1 MALQDTRPVFLNL
14 LKIKLPL
21 MGLVSIGHRITGVL
35 LFLSIPVLLYLLG
48 LSLSGE
54 AGFAQAVTIIQSL
67 TFKLFALLVIWSL
80 MHHLLAGIR
89 YLLLDLDIG
98 VQLPQARTSAIT
110 VFIGGLLLALAGGFS
125 YEQTDGGVSGLVS
138 AASHCSLSRHL
149 HAPGAF
155 LSAHQATRQLC

>member
-1 MALQDTRPVFLNL
+1 MTQNSKRPVFLNL

-54 AGFAQAVTIIQSL
+54 AGFSQSVAITQSL
-67 TFKLFALLVIWSL
+67 IFKLFAILVIWSL
-80 MHHLLAGIR
+80 MHHLFAGIR

-98 VQLPQARTSAIT
+98 IDLPQARTSAIV
-110 VFIGGLLLALAGGFS
+110 VFISGLLLAIAGGLLL
-125 YEQTDGGVSGLVS
+125 
-138 AASHCSLSRHL
+138 
-149 HAPGAF
+149 
-155 LSAHQATRQLC
+155 